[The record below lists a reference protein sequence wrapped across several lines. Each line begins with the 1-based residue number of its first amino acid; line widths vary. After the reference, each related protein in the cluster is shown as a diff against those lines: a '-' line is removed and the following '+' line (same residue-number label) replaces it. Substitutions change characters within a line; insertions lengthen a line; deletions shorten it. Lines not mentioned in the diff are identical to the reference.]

1 MRKKAMKQS
10 TLNRI
15 LSTIAI
21 VLAIL
26 LISGGVLIRMA
37 FKTEQAIQSKRMELK
52 DLGSKFGDATDYLS
66 SEARS
71 YVQFGEKEHYDNYMR
86 ELNQTKSMENA
97 KENLIKL
104 DIPKEQLS
112 LLEKA
117 KTSSDALRQIEQE
130 AVKAVAQ
137 KDFNKARQ
145 LMFDSNYDTESNA
158 LTDAL
163 TRFEN
168 SIDDKSAKELKIA
181 EAVLARYIILLMILT
196 FALIA
201 STLANVY
208 VYTTKL
214 INPIKKLRDILI
226 EVSKGDFS
234 VDVNLPVN
242 ESEIGELTGAVKQT
256 VDNVSSILESFKET
270 SKNIDEKSL
279 SLAAISEEMTSVS
292 ENVASAIQDVA
303 EGTGSQAQDL
313 VSITSILNQFGEK
326 LEKIVQDILDVDVAS
341 KNFNAMASDSN
352 DNMNFLSDS
361 VRNVGSSF
369 NDFALKISTLGQD
382 IHKINEITSI
392 INGIADQTNLLAL
405 NASIE
410 AARAGEAG
418 RGFAVVA
425 DEIRKLAEQTKVSSD
440 NINSLVSNISN
451 SSNTILSTTDTMDGE
466 LKNQVSV
473 IKSTMD
479 SFQDILQGIERLAP
493 KIQQI
498 TNSVEE
504 INKDKDVILE
514 KVEASSSVAQEIS
527 ASSEEIS
534 ASTEEMNGSSLDVA
548 NTAQNLT
555 EMTSKVLDE
564 ITKFKTK
571 EQVHAS

>member
-1 MRKKAMKQS
+1 MRKKAIKQS

-37 FKTEQAIQSKRMELK
+37 FKTEQAIQTKRMDLK
-52 DLGSKFGDATDYLS
+52 DLGTKFGDATDYLS

-104 DIPKEQLS
+104 DIPEEQLS

-130 AVKAVAQ
+130 AVTAVAQ

-145 LMFDSNYDTESNA
+145 LMFGSNYKTESNA

-163 TRFEN
+163 TKFQN

-196 FALIA
+196 FALII
-201 STLANVY
+201 STLVNVY

-234 VDVNLPVN
+234 VDVNLPIN

-279 SLAAISEEMTSVS
+279 SLAAISEEMTSAS

-326 LEKIVQDILDVDVAS
+326 LEQIVQDILDVDVAS

-352 DNMNFLSDS
+352 NNMNFLSDS

-382 IHKINEITSI
+382 INKINEITSI

-466 LKNQVSV
+466 LKNQVNV
-473 IKSTMD
+473 IKNTMA
-479 SFQDILQGIERLAP
+479 SFQDILHGIDRLAP

-504 INKDKDVILE
+504 ISKDKDVILE

-555 EMTSKVLDE
+555 EMTSNVLDE
-564 ITKFKTK
+564 INKFKTK
-571 EQVHAS
+571 E

>member
-104 DIPKEQLS
+104 DIPEEQLS

-451 SSNTILSTTDTMDGE
+451 SSNTILNTTDTMDGE
-466 LKNQVSV
+466 LKNQVNV
-473 IKSTMD
+473 IKNTMD
-479 SFQDILQGIERLAP
+479 SFQDILHGIERLAP

-498 TNSVEE
+498 TDSVEE

-555 EMTSKVLDE
+555 EMTSNVLDE
-564 ITKFKTK
+564 INKFKTK
-571 EQVHAS
+571 EQVNAS

>member
-37 FKTEQAIQSKRMELK
+37 FKTEQAIQTKRMDLK
-52 DLGSKFGDATDYLS
+52 DLGTKFGDATDYLS
-66 SEARS
+66 AEARS
-71 YVQFGEKEHYDNYMR
+71 YVQFGDKEHYDNYMR

-104 DIPKEQLS
+104 DIPEEQLS

-145 LMFDSNYDTESNA
+145 LMFDSNYDTESNT
-158 LTDAL
+158 LKDAL
-163 TRFEN
+163 TSFQN

-196 FALIA
+196 FALII
-201 STLANVY
+201 STLVNVY

-234 VDVNLPVN
+234 VDINLPVN

-279 SLAAISEEMTSVS
+279 SLAAISEEMTSAS

-326 LEKIVQDILDVDVAS
+326 LEKIVQDVLDVDVAS

-352 DNMNFLSDS
+352 NNMNFLSDS

-369 NDFALKISTLGQD
+369 NDFALKISALGQD
-382 IHKINEITSI
+382 INKINEITSI

-451 SSNTILSTTDTMDGE
+451 SSNTILSTTGTMDDE
-466 LKNQVSV
+466 LKNQVNV
-473 IKSTMD
+473 IKNTMD
-479 SFQDILQGIERLAP
+479 SFQDILHGIDRLAP

-564 ITKFKTK
+564 VNKFKTK
-571 EQVHAS
+571 EQVNAS

>member
-86 ELNQTKSMENA
+86 ELNGTKSMENA

-104 DIPKEQLS
+104 DIPEEQLS

-130 AVKAVAQ
+130 AAKAVEQ

-145 LMFDSNYDTESNA
+145 LMFDSNYDTESNT

-163 TRFEN
+163 TSFQN

-181 EAVLARYIILLMILT
+181 EAVLARYIILLIILT

-234 VDVNLPVN
+234 VDINLPVN

-256 VDNVSSILESFKET
+256 VNNVSSILESFKET

-451 SSNTILSTTDTMDGE
+451 SSNTILNTTDTMDGE
-466 LKNQVSV
+466 LKNQVNV
-473 IKSTMD
+473 IKNTMD
-479 SFQDILQGIERLAP
+479 SFQDILHGIERLAP

-498 TNSVEE
+498 TDSVEE

-571 EQVHAS
+571 EQVNAS

>member
-26 LISGGVLIRMA
+26 LISGGVLIKMA
-37 FKTEQAIQSKRMELK
+37 FKTEQNIQAKRTNLK
-52 DLGSKFGDATDYLS
+52 DLGLKFGDATDYLS

-104 DIPKEQLS
+104 DIPEEQLS

-145 LMFDSNYDTESNA
+145 LMFDSNYDTQSNA

-163 TRFEN
+163 IRFEN

-201 STLANVY
+201 STLVNVY

-352 DNMNFLSDS
+352 NNMNFLSDS

-451 SSNTILSTTDTMDGE
+451 SSNTILSTTDTMDDE
-466 LKNQVSV
+466 LKNQVNV
-473 IKSTMD
+473 IKNTID
-479 SFQDILQGIERLAP
+479 SFQDILHGIDRLAP
-493 KIQQI
+493 KIQHI
-498 TNSVEE
+498 TDSVEE

-548 NTAQNLT
+548 TTAQNLT

-564 ITKFKTK
+564 INKFKTK
-571 EQVHAS
+571 E

>member
-37 FKTEQAIQSKRMELK
+37 FKTEQTIQAKRTDLK
-52 DLGSKFGDATDYLS
+52 DLGTKFGDATDYLS
-66 SEARS
+66 TQAIS
-71 YVQFGEKEHYDNYMR
+71 YVQFGEKEYYDNYMR
-86 ELNQTKSMENA
+86 ELNETKSMENA
-97 KENLIKL
+97 KEGLIKL
-104 DIPKEQLS
+104 DIPEEQQD

-117 KTSSDALRQIEQE
+117 KTSSDVLRKIEEE
-130 AVKAVAQ
+130 AFKAVAQ

-145 LMFDSNYDTESNA
+145 LMFNSNYNNGKKA
-158 LTDAL
+158 VTDAL
-163 TRFEN
+163 TTFQN
-168 SIDDKSAKELKIA
+168 SINDKSAKELKIA
-181 EAVLARYIILLMILT
+181 EAVLTRYILLLMILT
-196 FALIA
+196 FALIT
-201 STLANVY
+201 STLVNVY

-214 INPIKKLRDILI
+214 INPIKKLRDILLQ
-226 EVSKGDFS
+226 VSKGDFS
-234 VDVNLPVN
+234 VDIDLPVN

-256 VDNVSSILESFKET
+256 VNNVSFILQSFKET

-326 LEKIVQDILDVDVAS
+326 LEKIVQDILDVDVAA
-341 KNFNAMASDSN
+341 KNFNFLASDSN
-352 DNMNFLSDS
+352 DNMKFLSDS
-361 VRNVGSSF
+361 VRNVGTSF
-369 NDFALKISTLGQD
+369 NDFALKISILGQD
-382 IHKINEITSI
+382 ITKINEITNI

-440 NINSLVSNISN
+440 NINTLVSSISN
-451 SSNTILSTTDTMDGE
+451 SSNTILNTTDTMDNE
-466 LKNQVSV
+466 LKNQVDV
-473 IKSTMD
+473 IKNTVI
-479 SFQDILQGIERLAP
+479 SFQNILQGIDRLAP
-493 KIQQI
+493 KIEDI

-504 INKDKDVILE
+504 INKDKDIILE

-564 ITKFKTK
+564 ISKFKTK
-571 EQVHAS
+571 

>member
-37 FKTEQAIQSKRMELK
+37 FKTEQTIQAKRTDLK
-52 DLGSKFGDATDYLS
+52 DLGTKFGDATDYLS
-66 SEARS
+66 TQAIS
-71 YVQFGEKEHYDNYMR
+71 YVQFGEKEYYDNYMR
-86 ELNQTKSMENA
+86 ELNETKSMENA
-97 KENLIKL
+97 KEGLIKL
-104 DIPKEQLS
+104 DIPEEQQD

-117 KTSSDALRQIEQE
+117 KTSSDVLRKIEEE
-130 AVKAVAQ
+130 AFKAVAQ

-145 LMFDSNYDTESNA
+145 LMFNSNYNNGKKA
-158 LTDAL
+158 VTDAL
-163 TRFEN
+163 TIFQN
-168 SIDDKSAKELKIA
+168 SINDKSAKELKIA
-181 EAVLARYIILLMILT
+181 EAVLTRYILLLMILT
-196 FALIA
+196 FALIT
-201 STLANVY
+201 STLVNVY

-214 INPIKKLRDILI
+214 INPIKKLRDILLQ
-226 EVSKGDFS
+226 VSKGDFS
-234 VDVNLPVN
+234 VDIDLPVN

-256 VDNVSSILESFKET
+256 VNNVSFILQSFKET

-326 LEKIVQDILDVDVAS
+326 LEKIVQDILDVDVAA
-341 KNFNAMASDSN
+341 KNFNFLASDSN
-352 DNMNFLSDS
+352 DNMKFLSDS
-361 VRNVGSSF
+361 VRNVGTSF
-369 NDFALKISTLGQD
+369 NDFALKISILGQD
-382 IHKINEITSI
+382 ITKINEITNI

-440 NINSLVSNISN
+440 NINTLVSSISN
-451 SSNTILSTTDTMDGE
+451 SSNTILNTTDTMDNE
-466 LKNQVSV
+466 LKNQVDV
-473 IKSTMD
+473 IKNTVI
-479 SFQDILQGIERLAP
+479 SFQNILQGIDRLAP
-493 KIQQI
+493 KIEDI

-504 INKDKDVILE
+504 INKDKDIILE

-564 ITKFKTK
+564 ISKFKTK
-571 EQVHAS
+571 

>member
-104 DIPKEQLS
+104 DIPEEQLS